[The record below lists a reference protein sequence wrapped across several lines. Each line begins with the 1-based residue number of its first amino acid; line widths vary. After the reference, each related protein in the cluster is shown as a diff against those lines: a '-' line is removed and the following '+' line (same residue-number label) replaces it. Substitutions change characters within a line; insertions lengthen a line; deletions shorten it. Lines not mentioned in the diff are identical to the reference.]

1 MATRRILGLAVLM
14 MGLLATSMV
23 GRDAAPSETFLPQDA
38 SAAYVRVC
46 KNARGKWD
54 RRACRHTSRQDPQRI
69 TVAFR

>member
-1 MATRRILGLAVLM
+1 MATRRILGLVVLT
-14 MGLLATSMV
+14 MGLLATSV
-23 GRDAAPSETFLPQDA
+23 AGQEPAASETFLPRDA

-46 KNARGKWD
+46 KNTRGKWD